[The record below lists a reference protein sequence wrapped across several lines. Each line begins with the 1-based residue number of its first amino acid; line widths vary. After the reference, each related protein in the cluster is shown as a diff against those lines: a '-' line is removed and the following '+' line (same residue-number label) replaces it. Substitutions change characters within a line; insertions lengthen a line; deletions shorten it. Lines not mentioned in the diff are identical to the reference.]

1 MSKRIKIILSVMT
14 IIIIACAFFLKTE
27 AEYRNN
33 NQLLREIFINGEEIE
48 PKFDQFVTEYVIAE
62 EGTNIQIEPITDDP
76 NATYQLIGNTNL
88 KDGLNRIE
96 IKVTAEDE
104 KTTMSYYIN
113 VNKTSDIAKAN
124 ANLESLEVEGLIM
137 NPKFN
142 DKDIKYYIE
151 YEGIIDRL
159 NIKAVPQSKNAK
171 VEITGNEGFDNGTI
185 QLIEIKVTA
194 EDEITT
200 KKYQI
205 VAKKAGEDVENP
217 SGLEE
222 YEKEIEDLEKKE
234 NQKNYL
240 LPLIIISFVVIL
252 IIGGIIIMRKRK
264 K

>member
-1 MSKRIKIILSVMT
+1 M
-14 IIIIACAFFLKTE
+14 
-27 AEYRNN
+27 
-33 NQLLREIFINGEEIE
+33 
-48 PKFDQFVTEYVIAE
+48 
-62 EGTNIQIEPITDDP
+62 
-76 NATYQLIGNTNL
+76 
-88 KDGLNRIE
+88 
-96 IKVTAEDE
+96 
-104 KTTMSYYIN
+104 
-113 VNKTSDIAKAN
+113 
-124 ANLESLEVEGLIM
+124 
-137 NPKFN
+137 
-142 DKDIKYYIE
+142 
-151 YEGIIDRL
+151 
-159 NIKAVPQSKNAK
+159 
-171 VEITGNEGFDNGTI
+171 
-185 QLIEIKVTA
+185 IEIKVTA